1 MWLSPGAAGPVAA
14 TTVSGCRFTPLPTIS
29 GRSWH
34 GSGTVSSAN
43 LRRLSAPGEIPS
55 AGLSARA
62 VTLAG
67 LGGSGLAFGDFHNEL
82 CRLGGA
88 ELTKSRRMAILAVV
102 FALIGLSTLPYVH
115 TPIQSVF
122 AIVGIV
128 AAVIVGIIARRERR
142 RSRER

>member
-1 MWLSPGAAGPVAA
+1 M
-14 TTVSGCRFTPLPTIS
+14 
-29 GRSWH
+29 
-34 GSGTVSSAN
+34 
-43 LRRLSAPGEIPS
+43 
-55 AGLSARA
+55 
-62 VTLAG
+62 
-67 LGGSGLAFGDFHNEL
+67 
-82 CRLGGA
+82 
-88 ELTKSRRMAILAVV
+88 TKSRRMAILAVV